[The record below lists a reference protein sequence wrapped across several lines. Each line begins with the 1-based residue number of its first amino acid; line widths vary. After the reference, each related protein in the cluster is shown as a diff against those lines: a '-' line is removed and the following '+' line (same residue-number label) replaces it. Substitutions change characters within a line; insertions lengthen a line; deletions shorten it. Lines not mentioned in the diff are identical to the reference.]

1 MSPPSSTKESAD
13 ASANTDQRVKTNTTA
28 RPEMATQHTEI
39 VKNTDAASSF
49 DPDAPLESDS
59 DGNNRRRAILAVTP
73 FLVIGLGNLVL
84 LLGCGHLQFYLQ
96 FFFAVLLRILS
107 SVQTFFPTEHSLIND
122 HNMDTLGSYT
132 QDSVCM

>member
-13 ASANTDQRVKTNTTA
+13 ASANTDQRVKTSTTA
-28 RPEMATQHTEI
+28 RPEMVTQHTEI

-84 LLGCGHLQFYLQ
+84 LLGWGIEPLWA
-96 FFFAVLLRILS
+96 FAILPPILFCS
-107 SVQTFFPTEHSLIND
+107 ALAYIVFSTDFLSDRT
-122 HNMDTLGSYT
+122 
-132 QDSVCM
+132 

>member
-1 MSPPSSTKESAD
+1 MQNYVKTMSPPSSTKESAD
-13 ASANTDQRVKTNTTA
+13 ASANTDQRVKTSTTA

-59 DGNNRRRAILAVTP
+59 DENNRRRAILAVTP

-84 LLGCGHLQFYLQ
+84 LLGWGIEPLWA
-96 FFFAVLLRILS
+96 FAILPPILFCS
-107 SVQTFFPTEHSLIND
+107 ALAYIVFSTDFLSDRT
-122 HNMDTLGSYT
+122 
-132 QDSVCM
+132 